1 MRIFGIQDDETQ
13 TRNPVISSS
22 SRVCVYTHT
31 HTLLFKGLSM
41 IGILN
46 LDAQNTLKF
55 ICLYSLNNRIRYVK
69 LVI

>member
-1 MRIFGIQDDETQ
+1 MMKLKQGILLLVVVVE
-13 TRNPVISSS
+13 
-22 SRVCVYTHT
+22 CVYTHT
-31 HTLLFKGLSM
+31 HILLFKGLSM

>member
-1 MRIFGIQDDETQ
+1 MMKLKQGIPLLVVVVE
-13 TRNPVISSS
+13 
-22 SRVCVYTHT
+22 CVYTHT
-31 HTLLFKGLSM
+31 HIHYYIFKGLSM